1 MPSKILCKLC
11 AQKSEDHDMQDIAE
25 IPEDTLERNVTLF
38 CLNYRFEVVFTLC
51 GKLVSLPNV
60 KNVA

>member
-25 IPEDTLERNVTLF
+25 IPEDTLERLHI
-38 CLNYRFEVVFTLC
+38 
-51 GKLVSLPNV
+51 
-60 KNVA
+60 